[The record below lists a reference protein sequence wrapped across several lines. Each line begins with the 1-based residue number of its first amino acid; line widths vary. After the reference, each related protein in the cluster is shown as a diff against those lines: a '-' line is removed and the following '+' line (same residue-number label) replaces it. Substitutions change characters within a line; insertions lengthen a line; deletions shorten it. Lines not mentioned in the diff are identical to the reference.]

1 VTHFLFL
8 LPLIT
13 PLKEYSMDFI
23 LLFET
28 WLILAVILIVAEM
41 FVPGG
46 ILINMGIASLIVA
59 FGVKFG
65 WLDTWVF
72 TLTVWFITASSLL
85 FLVYLFTNKFISAD
99 QRIENVNE
107 ELDIYGKE
115 VLVTEKIGPGTH
127 AGRVAF
133 QGTTWTALGD
143 GSEIIAGSHAI
154 IVCKENIS
162 LVVELKVNSQRP

>member
-1 VTHFLFL
+1 
-8 LPLIT
+8 
-13 PLKEYSMDFI
+13 MDFL

-28 WLILAVILIVAEM
+28 WIILAVILAFAEM
-41 FVPGG
+41 FIPGG
-46 ILINMGIASLIVA
+46 ILINMGIASLLVA

-85 FLVYLFTNKFISAD
+85 FLVYLFTDKFISD
-99 QRIENVNE
+99 DKSIDNVNE

-143 GSEIIAGSHAI
+143 GSEIVAGSQAT

-162 LVVELKVNSQRP
+162 LVVEQKLSEQQFSS

>member
-1 VTHFLFL
+1 
-8 LPLIT
+8 
-13 PLKEYSMDFI
+13 MDFI

-28 WLILAVILIVAEM
+28 WIILAVILSVAEI
-41 FVPGG
+41 FIPGG
-46 ILINMGIASLIVA
+46 ILINMGIASLFVA

-85 FLVYLFTNKFISAD
+85 FLVYLFTDKFISD
-99 QRIENVNE
+99 NKSVENVNE
-107 ELDIYGKE
+107 ELDMYGKD
-115 VLVTEKIGPGTH
+115 VLVTEKIGPGTQ
-127 AGRVAF
+127 AGRVEF

-143 GSEIIAGSHAI
+143 GSEIIAGSHAT

-162 LVVELKVNSQRP
+162 LVVEQKTNEQQLSLNP

>member
-1 VTHFLFL
+1 
-8 LPLIT
+8 
-13 PLKEYSMDFI
+13 MDFL

-28 WLILAVILIVAEM
+28 WIILAVILAFAEM
-41 FVPGG
+41 FIPGG
-46 ILINMGIASLIVA
+46 ILINMGIASLLVA

-85 FLVYLFTNKFISAD
+85 FLVYLFTDKFISD
-99 QRIENVNE
+99 DKTIDNVNE

-143 GSEIIAGSHAI
+143 GSEIIAGSQAT

-162 LVVELKVNSQRP
+162 LVVEQKITEQKFSS

>member
-1 VTHFLFL
+1 
-8 LPLIT
+8 
-13 PLKEYSMDFI
+13 MDFI

-28 WLILAVILIVAEM
+28 WIILAVILAVAEM
-41 FVPGG
+41 FIPGG

-85 FLVYLFTNKFISAD
+85 FLVYLFTDKFMSD
-99 QRIENVNE
+99 DKSIENVND
-107 ELDIYGKE
+107 ELDIYGKD
-115 VLVTEKIGPGTH
+115 VLVTEKIGPGTQ
-127 AGRVAF
+127 AGRVEF

-143 GSEIIAGSHAI
+143 GSEITAGSHAT

-162 LVVELKVNSQRP
+162 LVVEQKLAEQNHHNIK